1 MKKQYIEQ
9 VTKAYEGLGLDVIQ
23 VEAVE
28 HRKRIT
34 ETVVY
39 YRQLSGTKNR
49 EMSDDWEQLK
59 ELARLWGNYIVPIT
73 DDYSGYSAVRLI
85 RKDSIDT
92 VKARFSVSI
101 DRLRQ
106 SYWGIQKDKKI
117 ESFIEILQKSHDNL
131 AVVQEDIN
139 RFEHIEPGET
149 FRIRTFLSREWAEY
163 KDALREMH
171 RTIKDKELSE
181 KVHEDI
187 VDMLIDYTAE
197 WTAINV

>member
-49 EMSDDWEQLK
+49 EMSDYWEQLK

-73 DDYSGYSAVRLI
+73 DDYSGYSAVHLI

-92 VKARFSVSI
+92 VKARFSSSI
-101 DRLRQ
+101 DCLRQ

-117 ESFIEILQKSHDNL
+117 ELFIEVLQKSHDNL

-139 RFEHIEPGET
+139 RFEHIESGET
-149 FRIRTFLSREWAEY
+149 FCIRILPSREWIEY
-163 KDALREMH
+163 KDTLREMH
-171 RTIKDKELSE
+171 RTMKDKEFSK
-181 KVHEDI
+181 KVPKVV
-187 VDMLIDYTAE
+187 VDKLIDYTAE
-197 WTAINV
+197 WTAITI